1 MAIIKGAIQ
10 MEGSIRGVSFY
21 TLPGSDKVIMRTKGG
36 PSKRRM
42 KVGKEFE
49 TVRKHQSEWA
59 ACVLFSRGLQYAM
72 GENYRLADYNV
83 SPVWNGIGKKLINL
97 DEESTLGE
105 RHLRL
110 SVYREALAGFS
121 LNKNFAFNAVMQATP
136 TFEVNKEQR
145 SATVCFPQIN
155 TTNDLLNVQKLP
167 YFRLVVALGLV
178 SDIQFNPENNRSKYA
193 PELDDANGMN
203 QSTVTEWFSANDLI
217 PAQEIRVAFDEV
229 MLRVRAEHETVI
241 LTVGVEF
248 GTTAFGGKIEGVK
261 RAGCAR
267 IMAVL

>member
-1 MAIIKGAIQ
+1 

-21 TLPGSDKVIMRTKGG
+21 TMAGSDKVIMRTKGG
-36 PSKRRM
+36 PSARRM

-49 TVRKHQSEWA
+49 KVRKHQSEWA
-59 ACVLFSRGLQYAM
+59 ACVLFSRGVQYAL

-121 LNKNFAFNAVMQATP
+121 LNKNYAFSAVMRAIP
-136 TFEVNKEQR
+136 TFEVDKEKR
-145 SATVCFPQIN
+145 SATVHFPQLN
-155 TTNDLLNVQKLP
+155 TANDLLNVQKLP
-167 YFRLVVALGLV
+167 YFRLIVTLGLV
-178 SDIQFNPENNRSKYA
+178 SDILYNPEDVRFRYL
-193 PELDDANGMN
+193 PELGDANGIN
-203 QSTVTEWFSANDLI
+203 KSSTTEWFSANDII
-217 PAQEIRVAFDEV
+217 PEQNIEV
-229 MLRVRAEHETVI
+229 KFEEGFPKNTTDHDTII
-241 LTVGVEF
+241 LSVGIEF

-261 RAGCAR
+261 RAGSAR
-267 IMAVL
+267 ILAAL